1 MRTPG
6 LLEIILILVI
16 VLLLFGP
23 GRIGKV
29 AGEIGTGIRN
39 FRKNLEGEP
48 EEEKKTEEKKD
59 DEKKDSGE

>member
-6 LLEIILILVI
+6 LLEIVLILVV

-23 GRIGKV
+23 GRIAKV

-39 FRKNLEGEP
+39 FRKNLNGENS
-48 EEEKKTEEKKD
+48 EEITEEKKTDDTPKAEK
-59 DEKKDSGE
+59 

>member
-6 LLEIILILVI
+6 LLEIVLVLIV

-29 AGEIGTGIRN
+29 AGEIGSGIRN
-39 FRKNLEGEP
+39 FRKNLSG
-48 EEEKKTEEKKD
+48 EEEEN
-59 DEKKDSGE
+59 KDSDKKSDDSSKSE

>member
-6 LLEIILILVI
+6 LLEVILILVV

-23 GRIGKV
+23 GRIAKV

-39 FRKNLEGEP
+39 FRKNLDGENT
-48 EEEKKTEEKKD
+48 EDNSEEKKNDETPKTEK
-59 DEKKDSGE
+59 